1 MKKIF
6 SIFCVAALLLCS
18 VLIPVSA
25 ADFTITVGNVTGKVG
40 DVVSVELNVTN
51 NPGITG
57 IQYSLTFDDTKFT
70 LKQAIASD
78 EEEPE
83 IEAADSLAF
92 ASLSSGMPQAG
103 AKSPITASH
112 VSGTKTNKKNGLAS
126 IFKFEIL
133 SGVSAG
139 KYPITLTVKEA
150 YDTTDKDYP
159 VVAVSGSITVE
170 GSDPEPV
177 AKTVTYTAVNG
188 TVMASTVA
196 LAAPA
201 EAKASGTIKTAGTA
215 AEEEVYF
222 YFFPNKGYTTD
233 GMTVNGEAV
242 IGAAASKKYT
252 VTADATYDFVFKKIE
267 DAAAITAKPT
277 GAISGT
283 PAAASL
289 TTFATA
295 AGASEFGIL
304 IGAADAWGTDII
316 ADYAAASETGKIR
329 KYAALEANGEG
340 QFAIELNDTAKNF
353 LKNGTYRAYIYAA
366 NGSIVTF
373 GDAIDIAIAE

>member
-1 MKKIF
+1 MKKIL
-6 SIFCVAALLLCS
+6 SIFCVVALLLCAL
-18 VLIPVSA
+18 VVPTSA
-25 ADFTITVGNVTGKVG
+25 AGIKIKVDDVTEVEPGATVNVGVKIEGNEGICGAELSFTFDSALTLTKKATVAKKTDSWTDFTCVPSGNLVSPYKISWAGTDPDTCGDGNIITFAFQAPTTAGTYNIGFKADASKLINTSNAAM
-40 DVVSVELNVTN
+40 DSSM
-51 NPGITG
+51 
-57 IQYSLTFDDTKFT
+57 YSL
-70 LKQAIASD
+70 
-78 EEEPE
+78 E
-83 IEAADSLAF
+83 
-92 ASLSSGMPQAG
+92 G
-103 AKSPITASH
+103 
-112 VSGTKTNKKNGLAS
+112 
-126 IFKFEIL
+126 
-133 SGVSAG
+133 
-139 KYPITLTVKEA
+139 
-150 YDTTDKDYP
+150 
-159 VVAVSGSITVE
+159 GSITVK
-170 GSDPEPV
+170 GSTPTPTP
-177 AKTVTYTAVNG
+177 KTVSYTAVNG

-201 EAKASGTIKTAGTA
+201 EAKASGTITTAGTA

-233 GMTVNGEAV
+233 GMTVNGAEV
-242 IGAAASKKYT
+242 IGAAAFKKYT
-252 VTADATYDFVFKKIE
+252 VTADATYAFEFKKIE

-304 IGAADAWGTDII
+304 IGAADAWGTDIK

>member
-1 MKKIF
+1 MKKCL
-6 SIFCVAALLLCS
+6 SIFCVMALLLCS
-18 VLIPVSA
+18 FIIPASA
-25 ADFTITVGNVTGKVG
+25 ASVTIALDSQTAKVG
-40 DVVSVELNVTN
+40 DEVTFTATLSGN
-51 NPGITG
+51 ADPGITS
-57 IQYSLTFDDTKFT
+57 IQYNVSYDTTKFT
-70 LKQAIASD
+70 FVKATKPTDRALKGLSFTPPRALNAGVLKFTHYNSD
-78 EEEPE
+78 LESD
-83 IEAADSLAF
+83 ATNGVTATFVLKVNDGVADGSY
-92 ASLSSGMPQAG
+92 
-103 AKSPITASH
+103 PITVEAKKCTYTNPETAEDTKIDITA
-112 VSGTKTNKKNGLAS
+112 VSGT
-126 IFKFEIL
+126 
-133 SGVSAG
+133 
-139 KYPITLTVKEA
+139 LTVESA
-150 YDTTDKDYP
+150 AT
-159 VVAVSGSITVE
+159 
-170 GSDPEPV
+170 PV
-177 AKTVTYTAVNG
+177 AKTVSYTVANG

-201 EAKASGTIKTAGTA
+201 EAKASGTITTAGTA
-215 AEEEVYF
+215 PEEEVYF

-233 GMTVNGEAV
+233 GMTVNGAEV

-304 IGAADAWGTDII
+304 IGAADAWGTDIT